1 MDINNYLLTAKN
13 KLENKTIKTLILSIY
28 AGIFIAIA
36 GLLSTIVSLTIYNY
50 SISKILSGIV
60 FPIGLILVILFK
72 TELFTG
78 NSLLIIPLLEKKTTI
93 KKVLKN
99 WIIVYLGNL
108 IGILIITFL
117 VYNTPLKDKISES
130 LINIAN
136 TKLSY
141 TFIEAMILGI
151 LCNFLVTSA
160 VYLSTL
166 AKTIT
171 EKIIVIFI
179 PIFTFIVLSLEHSIA
194 NMYYLSFGYLLDN
207 TITIKEILLNNLLPV
222 NLGNIIGG
230 LFLGISLSYLKE
242 KNKLEQKF

>member
-179 PIFTFIVLSLEHSIA
+179 PHIVV
-194 NMYYLSFGYLLDN
+194 
-207 TITIKEILLNNLLPV
+207 K
-222 NLGNIIGG
+222 
-230 LFLGISLSYLKE
+230 
-242 KNKLEQKF
+242 